1 MPRPPEKGADGREEE
16 KELRAGM
23 RRMGVGA
30 RRRPAKGKEMRRGSR
45 KRRWEERGRS
55 WRWSRWRNGMC
66 GNQED
71 LEGRFGVAFSA
82 WVGTYQAQRF
92 RRL

>member
-1 MPRPPEKGADGREEE
+1 LPRPPEKGADGREEE

-55 WRWSRWRNGMC
+55 WR
-66 GNQED
+66 
-71 LEGRFGVAFSA
+71 
-82 WVGTYQAQRF
+82 
-92 RRL
+92 